1 MSRRRFDCRSISGLL
16 TTTPQ
21 IPIKMEN
28 FNNFY
33 ILTSKELGRGKFAV
47 VRQCISKSTGQ
58 EYAAKF
64 LKKRRRGQDCR
75 AEILHEIAV
84 LELAKSCPR
93 VINLHEVY
101 ENTSEIILILEY
113 NDKIHRKDLRHFMD
127 GPCSYSGKL
136 TQCCRWR
143 NFQPVFT

>member
-1 MSRRRFDCRSISGLL
+1 MYCTDIVLHRKVKIACPFL
-16 TTTPQ
+16 P
-21 IPIKMEN
+21 
-28 FNNFY
+28 
-33 ILTSKELGRGKFAV
+33 RGKFAV

-84 LELAKSCPR
+84 LELARSCPH

-101 ENTSEIILILEY
+101 ENTSEIILVLE
-113 NDKIHRKDLRHFMD
+113 
-127 GPCSYSGKL
+127 
-136 TQCCRWR
+136 
-143 NFQPVFT
+143 

>member
-1 MSRRRFDCRSISGLL
+1 MK
-16 TTTPQ
+16 T
-21 IPIKMEN
+21 EN

-33 ILTSKELGRGKFAV
+33 TLTPKELGRGKFAV

-84 LELAKSCPR
+84 LELARSCPH

-101 ENTSEIILILEY
+101 ETATEIILVLE
-113 NDKIHRKDLRHFMD
+113 
-127 GPCSYSGKL
+127 
-136 TQCCRWR
+136 
-143 NFQPVFT
+143 

>member
-1 MSRRRFDCRSISGLL
+1 MQYLIQLIEEKNGTDV
-16 TTTPQ
+16 
-21 IPIKMEN
+21 
-28 FNNFY
+28 
-33 ILTSKELGRGKFAV
+33 KEFTLSWSYETALFFLSRGKFAV

-84 LELAKSCPR
+84 LELARACPH

-101 ENTSEIILILEY
+101 ETATEIILVLE
-113 NDKIHRKDLRHFMD
+113 
-127 GPCSYSGKL
+127 
-136 TQCCRWR
+136 
-143 NFQPVFT
+143 